1 MTEPWFDP
9 NMYAWIPGTL
19 LGVVGGGIGGPLMG
33 ICAPRG
39 KLKGLVMGFHFG
51 IIAICFILL
60 CVAVFALATGQ
71 PYGIW
76 YGIGLPGVLGLII
89 FGTLTPVVRKRY
101 QEAELR
107 KSMADDL

>member
-1 MTEPWFDP
+1 
-9 NMYAWIPGTL
+9 
-19 LGVVGGGIGGPLMG
+19 MG
-33 ICAPRG
+33 ICAPKG

-60 CVAVFALATGQ
+60 CTGIFALVTGQ

-76 YGIGLPGVLGLII
+76 YGIGLPGVIGLTV
-89 FGTLTPVVRKRY
+89 FGTLTPGLRKRY

-107 KSMADDL
+107 KSIANDL